1 MEVYKGK
8 GVDEDKVEKN
18 DDMLEIELNEE
29 EAELVA
35 KFLAIAIFYSR
46 KSYNLQVLYAD
57 IILA

>member
-1 MEVYKGK
+1 MKVYKGK

-46 KSYNLQVLYAD
+46 KSYNL
-57 IILA
+57 